1 MEDLITIRRQD
12 LLAIV
17 EMASDRSAA
26 KFAQIAGLGKSDMI
40 SQSKAFQEFGESF
53 VKRMIRQKEITGDRR
68 GDGNTSKIIFSRSKL
83 QVLKKADSVATLK

>member
-26 KFAQIAGLGKSDMI
+26 KVAEIAGLGKNDMI
-40 SQSKAFQEFGESF
+40 SQSKAYQEFGESF
-53 VKRMIRQKEITGDRR
+53 VKRMIRENEIVGDRR
-68 GDGNTSKIIFSRSKL
+68 GDGTTSKIVFSRAKL
-83 QVLKKADSVATLK
+83 KVLKQADSVATLK